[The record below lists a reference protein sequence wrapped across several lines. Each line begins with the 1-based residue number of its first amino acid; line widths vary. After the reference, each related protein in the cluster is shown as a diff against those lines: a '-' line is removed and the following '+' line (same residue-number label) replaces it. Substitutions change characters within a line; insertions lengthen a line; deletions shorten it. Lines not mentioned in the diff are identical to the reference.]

1 VPRRTDALRIGGVRP
16 EIGVE
21 LWRVFLDVEGDD
33 WVELGRSLPPDERQR
48 AARLRFDRDRRRF
61 IRTRTAL
68 REILS
73 DCLSL
78 PACQIVFRY
87 GSHGKPQV
95 AGTGDLE
102 THFNVSHSEGLAV
115 IAVVRSHRVGVD
127 IEWAQPGAGKDGVAE
142 QVMSESE
149 LARFR
154 SLPASL
160 RDEAFIACWTR
171 KEAYLKA
178 LGIGISDSVKRCSV
192 SFLPGERPEILEC
205 RDEHDSPNRWSLVA
219 FSPAEGFAGAVAVE
233 TGDSSVSRGGP
244 RID

>member
-1 VPRRTDALRIGGVRP
+1 VPRRIDALPIAEVPAGIGT
-16 EIGVE
+16 E
-21 LWRVFLDVEGDD
+21 LWRVFLDVEGGD

-73 DCLSL
+73 DCLGV
-78 PACQIVFRY
+78 PACQIAFRY
-87 GSHGKPQV
+87 GSHGKPEV
-95 AGTGDLE
+95 AGTGAFE

-115 IAVVRSHRVGVD
+115 IAVVRGHRVGVD
-127 IEWAQPGAGKDGVAE
+127 IERVQPGAGEDGVAE
-142 QVMSESE
+142 QVMSGSE
-149 LARFR
+149 LARFH
-154 SLPASL
+154 SVPTSL

-178 LGIGISDSVKRCSV
+178 LGVGISDSVQRCSV

-205 RDEHDSPNRWSLVA
+205 RDEHDSPERWSLVA
-219 FSPAEGFAGAVAVE
+219 FSPAAGFVGAVAVE
-233 TGDSSVSRGGP
+233 AGEGSVSRRGV
-244 RID
+244 RIP